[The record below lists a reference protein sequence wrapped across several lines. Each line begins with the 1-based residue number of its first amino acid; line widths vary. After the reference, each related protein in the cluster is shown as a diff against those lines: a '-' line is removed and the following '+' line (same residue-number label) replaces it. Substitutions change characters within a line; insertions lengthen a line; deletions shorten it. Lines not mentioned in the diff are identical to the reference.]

1 MESREGRGVSFC
13 RFDVF
18 LGALKGAGDTVFLPA
33 FVRNLACRGQPCNGS
48 LLRER
53 VRDAI
58 GPDRGS
64 AGKLFIIVI
73 KYGIL
78 CFVRG
83 ASSDGLLFVLPK
95 RKGWSREKM
104 YY

>member
-1 MESREGRGVSFC
+1 MVLGGVEGRRG
-13 RFDVF
+13 
-18 LGALKGAGDTVFLPA
+18 TVFLPA
-33 FVRNLACRGQPCNGS
+33 FVRNLACRGQLCNGS

-53 VRDAI
+53 FRDAV

-64 AGKLFIIVI
+64 AGKLSIIVI

-83 ASSDGLLFVLPK
+83 PSSDSLLFVLPK
-95 RKGWSREKM
+95 RKGGSREKM